1 MDQSHHHDQQA
12 FGNRTS
18 LREVQMIRTHSF
30 ATRKLTLRIF
40 AVAIVLVAVCGSG
53 VPTSQSAIVTQSQPE
68 PSVVAIAGKRARGFD
83 DGPGGADGTA
93 TFNQPYGLSYDQ
105 IGNLYV
111 SDFDNHAIRKV
122 DVEGNVTTVAGNG
135 TPGFADG
142 TGGRSGTARFNKPLG
157 VGIDQAGNIYVGDSG
172 NHAIRKIDADGNVTT
187 VGTRPDAVSV
197 NATTPSEVPMFRSP
211 GKIVFDS
218 KGNLFVNDSGSILKM
233 DSTGKW
239 TGAGFGRSLAV
250 DPAGSVYTIDGYG
263 LERTFLV
270 RKHDS
275 KGGTAALWDFR
286 MGAPRSADGR
296 YESFR
301 AFDLTTL
308 AADRNGNIFATDL
321 NSFRKI
327 APNGDAFNAGF
338 PPRLADDRLIGNS
351 LSLAIGPTNG
361 LTLTMGNTIIRYD
374 NPPNTPLP
382 PDQVDYGSVPGK
394 PKPTVP
400 IRTETTTIP
409 VPQTPEVCTIWT
421 RWQEFGPGLETTNG
435 YFQATQSALIQVMKS
450 LQSGLPKAIKRDWA
464 TLINEKTKLVNGLS
478 KIYRKTLAQPL
489 LDDLA
494 QELVFRTANRM
505 DAKPF
510 AKRLNKWFRT
520 TCKAFG
526 EDSLPI

>member
-1 MDQSHHHDQQA
+1 M
-12 FGNRTS
+12 
-18 LREVQMIRTHSF
+18 LRSF
-30 ATRKLTLRIF
+30 AATT
-40 AVAIVLVAVCGSG
+40 VLVAVCGSG

-68 PSVVAIAGKRARGFD
+68 PSVVAIAGKLAAGFD

-93 TFNQPYGLSYDQ
+93 TFNRPYGLSYDQ

-111 SDFDNHAIRKV
+111 SDIDNHAIRKV

-157 VGIDQAGNIYVGDSG
+157 VGIDQAGNICVGDAG

-187 VGTRPDAVSV
+187 VGTKPDALSV
-197 NATTPSEVPMFRSP
+197 TATTPSEVPMFRSP

-239 TGAGFGRSLAV
+239 TEAGFGQSLAV

-270 RKHDS
+270 RKHNS

-286 MGAPRSADGR
+286 MGAPRTADGR

-308 AADRNGNIFATDL
+308 AADRNGNIFVTDL
-321 NSFRKI
+321 LSFRKI
-327 APNGDAFNAGF
+327 APNGEAFNAGF
-338 PPRLADDRLIGNS
+338 PPRLTDDRLIGNS

-361 LTLTMGNTIIRYD
+361 LTLTMGNTIIRFD

-400 IRTETTTIP
+400 STTAPKPITIP
-409 VPQTPEVCTIWT
+409 KVPRVCRIGDELNVPPRSKTTSFSSHLQDQTI
-421 RWQEFGPGLETTNG
+421 L
-435 YFQATQSALIQVMKS
+435 LLKLLKS
-450 LQSGLPKAIKRDWA
+450 LQRELPQAIKRDWA
-464 TLINEKTKLVNGLS
+464 TLIREEANLLNGVSKLNRQ
-478 KIYRKTLAQPL
+478 KLAQPIR
-489 LDDLA
+489 DELA
-494 QELVFRTANRM
+494 YDLVFRHSERL
-505 DAKPF
+505 KSEPF
-510 AKRLNKWFRT
+510 VKRLNEWFRT